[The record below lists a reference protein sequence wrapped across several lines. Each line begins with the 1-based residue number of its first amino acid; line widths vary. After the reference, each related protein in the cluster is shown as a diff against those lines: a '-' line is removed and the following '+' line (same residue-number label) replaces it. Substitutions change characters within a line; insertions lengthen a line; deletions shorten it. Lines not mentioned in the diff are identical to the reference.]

1 MKKIFTFSLITLFTL
16 SFSLNLFAQCVNCN
30 DPVYAQ
36 KKADFWKVYL
46 EYKSNLD
53 HNNVVT
59 KPIDP
64 NGLFMIDENNHFA
77 VKTPPN
83 SNGNSPSGPWIPNPQ
98 PNAIGAG
105 MIFSQS
111 TTTYTPA
118 YNGTAICVYPTF
130 CDDTYF
136 STIPIGF
143 TFNYNGSAWTTVS
156 ISCNGWLMMGTG
168 TPSGYS
174 PIATG
179 SYANAI
185 VPFARDLLGNN
196 AADSLRYLTTGASP
210 NRVFVVE
217 WSHWGIYSSGN
228 NEIDFQIR
236 FYESTNIIQFVYKP
250 ETPTTSI
257 TDVQIGI
264 MGTTNADYKT
274 RTTTTN
280 WSTTTEG
287 TASSYNTFN
296 SSVYP
301 ASGLTF
307 SWIPNPT
314 SFPQYYNYNIAGSA
328 NSFPFNVTSPGKECQ
343 WLIKAGDLNQ
353 PGPAISGLI
362 TSLSFYMGGTGGP
375 SVFPNLRIKLVQD
388 TITTLPTGAIYTN
401 ANFQSV
407 YFSPSTT
414 LSSTI
419 ATWMNIPI
427 MPFTYNPNLSLI
439 VDVGQCGYTGTSG
452 MTVYQQTGTGF
463 RRTYITGASDCSPTY
478 GGQDASIVE
487 LGVNILSTTPPGP
500 MGYVSSNTIQLNQYA
515 ANVGNPIL
523 PGSLNNQ
530 IIKIQ
535 IVDTQ
540 SLSPFLITRFRLET
554 TGSNNPAVDILNAK
568 LWYTRSVNAFST
580 ARQFGSTVAGPN
592 GVFNI
597 TAADTVTLDPDATNY
612 FWLTYDLTPG
622 AVWPD
627 SVDAQC
633 DSIIGTSPMG
643 GQVPTT
649 VAPAGSN
656 PIDAYCRGMVSN
668 NGCGTNMSIS
678 NVTFGSINNTTGCNP
693 NLPFVYTPYPTLT
706 TTVRQNNQYPI
717 NCSVPAYGNPTLFGV
732 WIDWNNN
739 NSFAEVNEYTQPPPV
754 TSALTNPTTGTVIV
768 PPGATLGTHRMRV
781 RSSYA
786 SSLPVTQGGYC
797 ATLLYGEQE
806 DYTVNVLADT
816 SMYYSSSTTTQS
828 SVANIY
834 TPSPTTQIIGMQ
846 VVTAGTISPITASS
860 FTFNTTGTSHPNLDI
875 TTAKLWYT
883 GLNPLFASP
892 TLYGVAVG
900 PSGSFI
906 IANGSF
912 PVLAQG
918 VNYFWLTYDIPST
931 APGGDTVDAQCNSI
945 TVGGTPRIPT
955 VQSPAGF
962 RIIQGNALC
971 GTYNIPGNYPS
982 IAAAITDLNA
992 RGTPLC
998 AVTYNIAAGWTE
1010 VASNL
1015 TVTSTGTSTAPI
1027 TFQKSGTGDN
1037 PRIVAAP
1044 GTGSYDGIIK
1054 LYGVSYITF
1063 DGIDV
1068 SDTSSNTSVATQMEW
1083 GYALLRPDG
1092 THGDQFNTIKNC
1104 NITLNKT
1111 NTSTHGIHSYYQ
1123 LLTGGTVVPSASS
1136 GTNSNNS
1143 FLNVNI
1149 TNSFYGMY
1157 LYGYP
1162 DSQTPYALGDKNN
1175 TVSTTG
1181 GGRSSITNFGGSA
1194 GTAYGIYS
1202 YYQSNITLSN
1212 TLITNRGG
1220 TGHTGAL
1227 YGIYNYS
1234 YYNSGN
1240 ATISGDTVTLADT
1253 TGAAGNLYAIY
1264 HYTYNGQ
1271 DNYITNNVVRDCVN
1285 PHTSSYYNQYFYIY
1299 NASGS
1304 QLYQNSFTVTGNKC
1318 IGNTNGS
1325 ATSTGS
1331 GTLTYD
1337 FYLYDYCNSF
1347 VNISNNLDSGNTT
1360 LGTTAYTGYVIYS
1373 PGAPNN
1379 AVNSNNRVVNNT
1391 FCGTTASGT
1400 IYGIYQGGGYYT
1412 CSMDSNVVANN
1423 NFPSTSSISFY
1434 NMYNTSPAP
1443 TSDYSYNTITG
1454 NTSSGSG
1461 IFYGM
1466 YFAASPLFG
1475 STINITNNTITNLS
1489 KTTATGTGTIYGLNH
1504 SGSAQGTINI
1514 LNNTITGFSSAA
1526 ATTIYGLYQ
1535 NGSPPNYLNI
1545 NNNKVGNFNVAGAGT
1560 IYGIYNNP
1568 TASTVNTM
1576 SQDSVFN
1583 ITSGG
1588 GTVYGM
1594 YTISGNPVTVTKC
1607 RISGITS
1614 TTSTSVSVYGLY
1626 IGGGTVNYDYDN
1638 FISDIDAPASTTYAS
1653 PAVTGI
1659 YIAGGTYDY
1668 IYYNTIYLK
1677 DTSTSATSFGTA
1689 GIYASTT
1696 PNLDL
1701 RNNVVINNSTPG
1713 PTLGNVVAYWRSA
1726 NSLPTY
1732 LTTSN
1737 NNCFYAGTPGA
1748 RNLIFYDGTNLIQT
1762 LAAYKTFVLPR
1773 DNNSATEFPPF
1784 VNIATTPYDL
1794 RIQTGT
1800 GTQLE
1805 SGGQIIST
1813 SGFPAAPINITQDA
1827 FGTSRYPNA
1836 GYPIGSYTPTAPDMG
1851 AHEFGGVNTDN
1862 VPPFISYTPLGT
1874 GGLGANRQFSNVV
1887 ITDQS
1892 GVNVTSSFM
1901 PRCYYK
1907 RSTDSNVVNNTNT
1920 STDDGW
1926 KYVQSNG
1933 TTSPF
1938 DFTID
1943 YTKLVGGTGVSTGN
1957 IVQYFVIAQDLAT
1970 TPNVGSNQ
1978 AIFALAPTM
1987 DSLVS
1992 ANAPITN
1999 PLSYTIGTT
2008 GSFSGNYNVGTAQT
2022 YTSLTGA
2029 GGIFAAINS
2038 STVSGNVTI
2047 TLTSNLYE
2055 DGTNALNATNET
2067 GVGGYTIKIVPAT
2080 AALYTITG
2088 SVAQGMIRLN
2098 GAQRVTIDGGS
2109 FFSSDNAKWGYK
2121 IGNEP
2126 LIPGKYL
2133 TIRNNNIS
2141 NPAITFINGA
2151 VNDTI
2156 KYCSVESNN
2165 YAGTSSGT
2173 IFFSTT
2179 TSLVTGN
2186 SNNVIT
2192 NCDIRD
2198 NDSVTTSPTYSN
2210 GIYSL
2215 GTSTAYALYNTNN
2228 TIKNCNF
2235 YNNYYDIAT
2244 TTAAIY
2250 MTSGTNSWIIQ
2261 NNSFY
2266 QTVPRTLASS
2276 ETICGIFNAATSAY
2290 GHQVIGNYF
2299 GGSAPLC
2306 GGSPMT
2312 YSGAGLYTI
2321 YGIQLLVGAVTPS
2334 SIQGNTIQN
2343 INLTESPASGSAV
2356 FFRGITVPT
2365 SVANVNIGNITG
2377 NTIGSGTGN
2386 GSITLTVNT
2395 TVTGYS
2401 GPICGIFSNGIGN
2414 ISNNT
2419 VGSITVGGNA
2429 AATSVYAVQGIQ
2441 WTSTTQNWTYNCNNN
2456 LVGSLTTPNSIQFTD
2471 SLSACQLRGIVC
2483 GNGLVTIDNFTNN
2496 TVANLTNWS
2505 QACATT
2511 TIASI
2516 VYGFSF
2522 STAGNFTITNNN
2534 IYNLS
2539 LNTSAGLA
2547 TFPATYLVIG
2557 ISHSSQGIN
2566 VINQNNIHSLYFN
2579 NPTVTGSGLN
2589 TGIFI
2594 GGETGTTASRN
2605 KIYDMRYSS
2614 IATTTSIMLSGISC
2628 ASTAPGVMTISN
2640 NMICIT
2646 NGDPLDNPFNK
2657 LYKQDI
2663 PTHENVNVPLIK
2675 QKVPES
2681 LLMKNKK
2688 VIVGYDPDAK
2698 VAEPLL
2704 SQAEVSNNKINNQT
2718 NKVNINGKNVQ
2729 QNVNSAFTASIAG
2742 ILTQVGSGVPPAPNT
2757 NFFYNTV
2764 YIGGTDAG
2772 SSSSW
2777 GFLKQFYGNL
2787 TVRNNLLIN
2796 ARTGAANHYAI
2807 GNEASPPANSWS
2819 ATSSTY
2825 NTFIGPSDATIGEW
2839 GTANATTLAGWVAAS
2854 GGDNQSYSSSTS
2866 NINPANLLQNIG
2878 TCDLRIVSANS
2889 SAWIVSG
2896 KGIALAGQG
2905 IDYEGTPRFT
2915 SISAGVTDIGADE
2928 FVATPPSNPVATQV
2942 GIPGAGGTS
2951 TYFLYGRKICSI
2963 DWGIGG
2969 TSYPTSMT
2977 VNYYSG
2983 INPPNT
2989 STLGPNYSNS
2999 YWTVVPVGSLAGT
3012 TYNVTMYF
3020 GDNETY
3026 LITSPSTNTMLANYN
3041 NTIWQ
3046 AFPPGINPLQSN
3058 LNWSILTLS
3067 PTLLSSIN
3075 FSTYALADGSLT
3087 PSLIYPP
3094 YNALSMPTTDTLS
3107 WSSDPG
3113 VVTYHVQLGTD
3124 STFASGLIVNDST
3137 LASTSRIV
3145 SGLSNNITYFW
3156 RVREKFGTYNGPFVA
3171 PYKFRTSSGVALVSV
3186 TVIPGGFYSA
3196 GQLNMKDTI
3205 RIVLVDSA
3213 TCTKVDSSKVLL
3225 DSVTFAATPTPTFVN
3240 AATGKYYI
3248 YVYHRNHLT
3257 ISSMYTQNVIRGS
3270 NVSYDFTT
3278 DSSKT
3283 YGFNVVKVSTSP
3295 VKWGMIPGDANQDG
3309 YVDGLDQTIWV
3320 AENGANGYFGAD
3332 FNGDTYVDGLDQT
3345 IWVGTNGSGTNL
3357 PCYFSIVTLPGP
3369 GKQNGQPT
3377 RVIINRGNVN
3387 NNVNKAI
3394 RENQKN
3400 QKQ

>member
-1 MKKIFTFSLITLFTL
+1 MKKIFTFSLITLFIL
-16 SFSLNLFAQCVNCN
+16 SASLNLFSQSQPECIPCN
-30 DPVYAQ
+30 DKEYAK
-36 KKADFWKVYL
+36 KKAEFWKEYQI
-46 EYKSNLD
+46 YKSNLD
-53 HNNVVT
+53 KNIVT
-59 KPIDP
+59 SKPIDP
-64 NGLFMIDENNHFA
+64 NGLFVIDEHNNFA
-77 VKTPPN
+77 VKN
-83 SNGNSPSGPWIPNPQ
+83 SINPINERQFVGAPWKNGFPDAVNTGYF
-98 PNAIGAG
+98 
-105 MIFSQS
+105 FSQS
-111 TTTYTPA
+111 TTSYTTISGTGTLLNSNCDDGYNSSVA
-118 YNGTAICVYPTF
+118 IGFSFNYNGTAYT
-130 CDDTYF
+130 
-136 STIPIGF
+136 TI
-143 TFNYNGSAWTTVS
+143 SS
-156 ISCNGWLMMGTG
+156 SCNGWIMMGAG

-185 VPFARDLLGNN
+185 APFAGDLYGLASGNGM
-196 AADSLRYLTTGASP
+196 YYQTTGSAP
-210 NRVFVVE
+210 NRVFTIE
-217 WSHWGIYSSGN
+217 WYHWGFFSNGGL
-228 NEIDFQIR
+228 NEMNFQIKL
-236 FYESTNIIQFVYKP
+236 FETTNIIQFVYQP
-250 ETPTTSI
+250 TTPTYSYSMQT
-257 TDVQIGI
+257 GI
-264 MGTTNADYKT
+264 MGATNADYNT

-280 WSTTTEG
+280 WAATTIG
-287 TASSYNTFN
+287 AAASYMTY
-296 SSVYP
+296 SSSIYP
-301 ASGLTF
+301 SNGLTF
-307 SWIPNPT
+307 YWLPVPTTFPN
-314 SFPQYYNYNIAGSA
+314 YYNYNTTVGG
-328 NSFPFNVTSPGKECQ
+328 NSFPFGVAAGKEVQ
-343 WLIKAGDLNQ
+343 WLVKAGEFNQ
-353 PGPAISGLI
+353 PGSAISGLI
-362 TSLSFYMGGTGGP
+362 TSLSFYMAAAGAPTYTT
-375 SVFPNLRIKLVQD
+375 FTIKLAQD
-388 TITTLPTGAIYTN
+388 TISNLPTGVIYTGPLQTV
-401 ANFQSV
+401 F
-407 YFSPSTT
+407 FSPSVAFT
-414 LSSTI
+414 SAA

-427 MPFTYNPNLSLI
+427 TPFTYDNTKNLI
-439 VDVGQCGYTGTSG
+439 IDVSQCLATVATSTINQTTLTGI
-452 MTVYQQTGTGF
+452 
-463 RRTYITGASDCSPTY
+463 RRTYINETSCVPSY
-478 GGQDASIVE
+478 GGQDATVGN
-487 LGVNILSTTPPGP
+487 LGINVISTTPPGP
-500 MGYVSSNTIQLNQYA
+500 MGYASSNTIQLNQYA
-515 ANVGNPIL
+515 LNVGNPIL

-540 SLSPFLITRFRLET
+540 SLSPFLISRFRLET
-554 TGSNNPAVDILNAK
+554 TGSNNPAVDIAAAK
-568 LWYTRSVNAFST
+568 LWYTRSVNTFSMT
-580 ARQFGSTVAGPN
+580 RQYGSTVAGPN

-597 TAADTVTLDPDATNY
+597 TALDTVTLDPNATNY

-649 VAPAGSN
+649 IAPAGSS
-656 PIDAYCRGMVSN
+656 PIDPYCRGQVSN
-668 NGCGTNMSIS
+668 NGCSTNMSIS

-717 NCSVPAYGNPTLFGV
+717 NCSVPAYGNPTLFGI

-754 TSALTNPTTGTVIV
+754 TSALTNPTTGIVIV
-768 PPGATLGTHRMRV
+768 PTGATLGNHRMRV

-786 SSLPVTQGGYC
+786 SSLPVTQSGYC

-806 DYTVNVLADT
+806 DYVVNVVADT
-816 SMYYSSSTTTQS
+816 NMYYASSTTTQS
-828 SVANIY
+828 SVANIF
-834 TPSPTTQIIGMQ
+834 TPSNNTQIIGMQ

-860 FTFNTTGTSHPNLDI
+860 FTFNTVGTSHPNLDI

-883 GLNPLFASP
+883 GLSSTFA
-892 TLYGVAVG
+892 TTTQYGVSVG

-906 IANGSF
+906 ISNGSF
-912 PVLAQG
+912 PALAQG
-918 VNYFWLTYDIPST
+918 VNYFWLTYDIPAS
-931 APGGDTVDAQCNSI
+931 APNGDTVDAQCNSI
-945 TVGGTPRIPT
+945 TIGGVPRTPT
-955 VQSPAGF
+955 VTSPAGF

-982 IAAAITDLNA
+982 IAAAITDLNT

-1010 VASNL
+1010 VAANL
-1015 TVTSTGTSTAPI
+1015 TISATGTVSAPI
-1027 TFQKSGTGDN
+1027 TFRKNGTGDN

-1054 LYGVSYITF
+1054 FNGVNYITF

-1068 SDTSSNTSVATQMEW
+1068 SDTSSNTTVATQMEW
-1083 GYALLRPDG
+1083 GYALLRLDA
-1092 THGDQFNTIKNC
+1092 THGSQFITIKNC
-1104 NITLNKT
+1104 NIKLNKT

-1123 LLTGGTVVPSASS
+1123 LVTGGTLAPTASS
-1136 GTNSNNS
+1136 GTNSNNT

-1149 TNSFYGMY
+1149 TNSYYGMY

-1162 DSQTPYALGDKNN
+1162 DSQTPYALGDNN
-1175 TVSTTG
+1175 NMLSTTG
-1181 GGRSSITNFGGSA
+1181 GGRSSITDFGGGA

-1202 YYQSNITLSN
+1202 YYQSNVTLSN
-1212 TLITNRGG
+1212 TLITNRAGTG
-1220 TGHTGAL
+1220 TGHTGSL

-1234 YYNSGN
+1234 YYNKGN
-1240 ATISGDTVTLADT
+1240 ATISGDTVTLVDT
-1253 TGAAGNLYAIY
+1253 TSATGNLYAIY
-1264 HYTYNGQ
+1264 HMTYNGQ
-1271 DNYITNNVVRDCVN
+1271 DNYIMNNVVRDCVN
-1285 PHTSSYYNQYFYIY
+1285 LTQSTYYNEYFYIY

-1304 QLYQNSFTVTGNKC
+1304 MLYQNSFTITGNKC
-1318 IGNTNGS
+1318 IGNSQGVAAVT
-1325 ATSTGS
+1325 TGS
-1331 GTLTYD
+1331 GTSTYD
-1337 FYLYDYCNSF
+1337 FYFYDYCNSF
-1347 VNISNNLDSGNTT
+1347 KNVSNNLDSGNTV
-1360 LGTTAYTGYVIYS
+1360 LGTTAYTGYVLYS
-1373 PGAPNN
+1373 PGVANN
-1379 AVNSNNRVVNNT
+1379 VVNSNNRVVNNT

-1400 IYGIYQGGGYYT
+1400 IYGIYEAGGYYT

-1423 NFPSTSSISFY
+1423 NFPSNTTISFY
-1434 NMYNTSPAP
+1434 NMYNASPAP
-1443 TSDYSYNTITG
+1443 TSDYSYNTVTG

-1461 IFYGM
+1461 TFYGM
-1466 YFAASPLFG
+1466 YFAGSPLFG
-1475 STINITNNTITNLS
+1475 STINYTNNTITNLS
-1489 KTTATGTGTIYGLNH
+1489 KTTATGIGSIYGLY
-1504 SGSAQGTINI
+1504 SGSSGQGTINI
-1514 LNNTITGFSSAA
+1514 LNNTITGFTSAA

-1535 NGSPPNYLNI
+1535 IGSPPNYLNI

-1576 SQDSVFN
+1576 TQDSVFN
-1583 ITSGG
+1583 LISAG
-1588 GTVYGM
+1588 GTIYGM
-1594 YTISGNPVTVTKC
+1594 YSVNGNPVTIYRNK
-1607 RISGITS
+1607 ISGITS
-1614 TTSTSVSVYGLY
+1614 TTGTSVSVYGMY
-1626 IGGGTVNYDYDN
+1626 IGGGTVNYVYDN
-1638 FISDIDAPASTTYAS
+1638 FISDINAPASTTYAS
-1653 PAVTGI
+1653 PAVTGL
-1659 YIAGGTYDY
+1659 YIGAGTFDY
-1668 IYYNTIYLK
+1668 VYYNTIYLK

-1689 GIYASTT
+1689 GIYASTS

-1701 RNNVVINNSTPG
+1701 RNNVVINNSYPG

-1737 NNCFYAGTPGA
+1737 NNCFYAGTPA
-1748 RNLIFYDGTNLIQT
+1748 ANKLVFYDGTNLIQT
-1762 LAAYKTFVLPR
+1762 LSAYKTFVLSR
-1773 DNNSATEFPPF
+1773 DNNSVTELPPF
-1784 VNIATTPYDL
+1784 VNIATIPYDL
-1794 RIQTGT
+1794 RIQTAV

-1836 GYPIGSYTPTAPDMG
+1836 GYPIGAYTPMAPDIG

-1862 VPPFISYTPLGT
+1862 IPPFISYTPLGNGST
-1874 GGLGANRQFSNVV
+1874 ANRPFTNVI

-1892 GVNVTSSFM
+1892 GVNVSGPTR

-1907 RSTDSNVVNNTNT
+1907 RSTDGNVINDSTNT
-1920 STDDGW
+1920 TDGW
-1926 KYVQSNG
+1926 KYVLSNG
-1933 TTSPF
+1933 ITSPF

-1943 YTKLVGGTGVSTGN
+1943 YSKLNGGTGVSAGN
-1957 IVQYFVIAQDLAT
+1957 IIQYFVIAQDLVS
-1970 TPNVGSNQ
+1970 TPNVGAVQ
-1978 AIFALAPTM
+1978 ATFATAPTA

-1999 PLSYTIGTT
+1999 TLTYTIGST
-2008 GSFSGNYNVGTAQT
+2008 SFSGNYNVGTAQT
-2022 YTSLTGA
+2022 YTSLTGVN
-2029 GGIFAAINS
+2029 GIFAAINS
-2038 STVSGNVTI
+2038 SNVSGNVTI
-2047 TLTSNLYE
+2047 TITSNLYE
-2055 DGTNALNATNET
+2055 DGTNALNATSET

-2098 GAQRVTIDGGS
+2098 GAQRVIIDGGS
-2109 FFSSDNAKWGYK
+2109 FFSSDNPKWGYNS
-2121 IGNEP
+2121 GNEP
-2126 LIPGKYL
+2126 LTPGKYL

-2156 KYCSVESNN
+2156 KYCTVESNN

-2290 GHQVIGNYF
+2290 GHQIIGNYF

-2312 YSGAGLYTI
+2312 YTGAGLYTI
-2321 YGIQLLVGAVTPS
+2321 YGIQLTVGAVTPS
-2334 SIQGNTIQN
+2334 SIQGNVIQN

-2365 SVANVNIGNITG
+2365 SLANVNIGNITG

-2429 AATSVYAVQGIQ
+2429 AATSIYAVQGIQ

-2496 TVANLTNWS
+2496 TVANLTNYS
-2505 QACATT
+2505 QACATI

-2534 IYNLS
+2534 IFNLS

-2579 NPTVTGSGLN
+2579 NPTATGSGLN
-2589 TGIFI
+2589 TGIFV
-2594 GGETGTTASRN
+2594 GGETGTTVSRN
-2605 KIYDMRYSS
+2605 KVYDMRYSS
-2614 IATTTSIMLSGISC
+2614 IVTTTSIMLSGISC

-2657 LYKQDI
+2657 LYKEEI
-2663 PTHENVNVPLIK
+2663 LTHENINVPLIK
-2675 QKVPES
+2675 QKIPES
-2681 LLMKNKK
+2681 LLLKNKK

-2704 SQAEVSNNKINNQT
+2704 SQARVNDKNGNPT
-2718 NKVNINGKNVQ
+2718 NRVNITGKNVQ

-2772 SSSSW
+2772 ASSSW

-2819 ATSSTY
+2819 ATTSTY

-2854 GGDNQSYSSSTS
+2854 GGDNQSYSSNTS
-2866 NINPANLLQNIG
+2866 NINPANLLTNIS

-2889 SAWIVSG
+2889 SAWIISG

-2905 IDYEGTPRFT
+2905 IDYEGTPRST
-2915 SISAGVTDIGADE
+2915 TITAGVTDIGADE
-2928 FVATPPSNPVATQV
+2928 FVATPPSNPVATQT
-2942 GIPGAGGTS
+2942 GTPGAGSTT
-2951 TYFLYGRKICSI
+2951 TYFLYGRKLCSI

-2969 TSYPTSMT
+2969 TSYPTSMS

-2983 INPPNT
+2983 INPPNN

-2999 YWTVVPVGSLAGT
+2999 YWTVVPTGSLSGT
-3012 TYNVTMYF
+3012 TYNVTFFF
-3020 GDNETY
+3020 GDNETFT
-3026 LITSPSTNTMLANYN
+3026 ITSPSTNTILANSN
-3041 NTIWQ
+3041 NTYWQ
-3046 AFPPGINPLQSN
+3046 AFPPGSAPLQSN

-3107 WSSDPG
+3107 WTSNPG

-3124 STFASGLIVNDST
+3124 STFASGFIVNDST
-3137 LASTSRIV
+3137 VVTTSRIV

-3156 RVREKFGTYNGPFVA
+3156 RVRSKFGTYNGPFDA
-3171 PYKFRTSSGVALVSV
+3171 PYKFRTSSGVASVSV

-3213 TCTKVDSSKVLL
+3213 SCTKIDSSKVLL
-3225 DSVTFAATPTPTFVN
+3225 DSVTFSATPTPTFVN

-3377 RVIINRGNVN
+3377 RVIINRGNIN